1 MVKAEKE
8 SDGAGRVQAVVER
21 AKSALEGVTEGPWI
35 AEYSSEQGNCIIP
48 HDAESTREAVAT
60 THLYHQR
67 ADAEFIAQARTLVPE
82 LVAEIEELRLM
93 AAVSKKKKYIT
104 VKVIPM
110 ILTPEE
116 VRQKIVDVI
125 SDWAP
130 VYSDDAEQVAA
141 EILSGVTLVQVRDV
155 EEKAQARVWDSIHA
169 VPLGVKVRD
178 RECDVF
184 WWDEN
189 YALWWTSHW
198 WSDLYQGKIG
208 ADFNSTFGPFTEV
221 IE

>member
-1 MVKAEKE
+1 MFPSVGSFYGVIAFHPDYESARADFIRQTKETIMAKAEN
-8 SDGAGRVQAVVER
+8 S
-21 AKSALEGVTEGPWI
+21 
-35 AEYSSEQGNCIIP
+35 
-48 HDAESTREAVAT
+48 
-60 THLYHQR
+60 
-67 ADAEFIAQARTLVPE
+67 
-82 LVAEIEELRLM
+82 
-93 AAVSKKKKYIT
+93 IT
-104 VKVIPM
+104 VKVIPV

-141 EILSGVTLVQVRDV
+141 EILSGVTLVQVGDV
-155 EEKAQARVWDSIHA
+155 EEKAQARVWDRIHA

-178 RECDVF
+178 REGDVF

-198 WSDLYQGKIG
+198 WTDLYHGKIG

>member
-1 MVKAEKE
+1 MSK
-8 SDGAGRVQAVVER
+8 
-21 AKSALEGVTEGPWI
+21 
-35 AEYSSEQGNCIIP
+35 
-48 HDAESTREAVAT
+48 
-60 THLYHQR
+60 
-67 ADAEFIAQARTLVPE
+67 
-82 LVAEIEELRLM
+82 
-93 AAVSKKKKYIT
+93 KKKKYIT

-125 SDWAP
+125 SDWTP
-130 VYSDDAEQVAA
+130 IYSDDAEQVAA
-141 EILSGVTLVQVRDV
+141 EILSGVTLVQVGDV
-155 EEKAQARVWDSIHA
+155 EEKAQTRVWDSIHA
-169 VPLGVKVRD
+169 VPMGVKVRD
-178 RECDVF
+178 RESDVF

-198 WSDLYQGKIG
+198 WSDLYRGKIG